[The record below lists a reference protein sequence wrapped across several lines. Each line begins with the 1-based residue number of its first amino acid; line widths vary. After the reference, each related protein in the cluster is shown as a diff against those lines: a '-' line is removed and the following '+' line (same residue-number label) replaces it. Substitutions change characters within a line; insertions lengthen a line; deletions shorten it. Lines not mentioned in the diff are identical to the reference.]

1 VVSRQNAD
9 IVDTLQL
16 REVAIASTFWLP
28 VGYNFGCM
36 VALHLLIAGSGFVTA
51 AVGTSEGGPLSGS
64 EVTR

>member
-9 IVDTLQL
+9 VVDTLQL
-16 REVAIASTFWLP
+16 REVAMASTFWLP
-28 VGYNFGCM
+28 AGYNFGCM

-51 AVGTSEGGPLSGS
+51 AVGTSQDEPLSGS